1 MDHQRVQ
8 FPEAEICKNKNV
20 MIYFV
25 VFIISSFLCEQ
36 GFAKKKPSFFLIGLA
51 VLLPA
56 FLAGVRDDTIG
67 TDRLVYG
74 DLLFYDVLD
83 SQDLFHLDDIWTG
96 WIEPGYIYLNVLL
109 GRIWPNINFFYFV
122 LSLIQGVCVLAA
134 LKVLNIRKYAGYA
147 YAAYLFLFFQPALNL
162 LRQSLSVS
170 VSLLCVAFMIKNK
183 KLFAGIA
190 FLLAISFHNS
200 AIIVL
205 PIMAIVFVLSKV
217 HSLKV
222 YTIVSLVILVFLAWG
237 GWFVDRFAPILN
249 IEASR
254 YSDYFAVSE
263 VTGFSNTEMVFAL
276 LQGFFI
282 FLNFKKFR
290 GNSLTL
296 NFFVFVSVASIPL
309 SQVLMFGGDYVGRLI
324 VLFNWLMIP
333 MYAIVLRLSE
343 RKKTVLAGLSLY
355 VLSFWFYHYIYLGWN
370 QTYPYTSAIL
380 DLD

>member
-1 MDHQRVQ
+1 
-8 FPEAEICKNKNV
+8 

-36 GFAKKKPSFFLIGLA
+36 GFAKKKLSFFILTSLA
-51 VLLPA
+51 VLIPA
-56 FLAGVRDDTIG
+56 ILAGVRDVSIG

-74 DLLFYDVLD
+74 DELFYDVMN
-83 SQDLFHLDDIWTG
+83 SQDLLHLDDIWTG
-96 WIEPGYIYLNVLL
+96 WIEPGYIYLNVLV
-109 GRIWPNINFFYFV
+109 GKIYPSVNFFYFV
-122 LSLIQGVCVLAA
+122 LSLIQGVCVLTA
-134 LKVLNIRKYAGYA
+134 LKVLNVKKYAGFA
-147 YAAYLFLFFQPALNL
+147 YGAYLFLFFQPALNL
-162 LRQSLSVS
+162 LRQSLAVS

-183 KLFAGIA
+183 KLLAGIA
-190 FLLAISFHNS
+190 FFLAMSFHNS
-200 AIIVL
+200 AIIILLIMVVVL
-205 PIMAIVFVLSKV
+205 VLSKI
-217 HSLKV
+217 HSLQA
-222 YTIVSLVILVFLAWG
+222 YAIMSVSILGFLAWG

-282 FLNFKKFR
+282 FLNYKKFR

-380 DLD
+380 GLD

>member
-1 MDHQRVQ
+1 
-8 FPEAEICKNKNV
+8 

-25 VFIISSFLCEQ
+25 TYVISAFFCEFGFKKNERLTFILIS
-36 GFAKKKPSFFLIGLA
+36 LA
-51 VLLPA
+51 LLLPA
-56 FLAGVRDDTIG
+56 VLAGVRDDTIG

-96 WIEPGYIYLNVLL
+96 WIEPGYIYLNVLA
-109 GRIWPNINFFYFV
+109 GKIYPSVNFFYFI
-122 LSLIQGVCVLAA
+122 LSLIQGACVLAA
-134 LKVLNIRKYAGYA
+134 LKVLNIRKYAGFA
-147 YAAYLFLFFQPALNL
+147 YGAYLFLFFQPALNL
-162 LRQSLSVS
+162 LRQSLAVS
-170 VSLLCVAFMIKNK
+170 VSLLCVALMIKNK
-183 KLFAGIA
+183 RVLAGIA
-190 FLLAISFHNS
+190 FLLAMSFHNS
-200 AIIVL
+200 AIIIF
-205 PIMAIVFVLSKV
+205 PIMVIVLVLKKI

-222 YTIVSLVILVFLAWG
+222 YAVVSMVILGFLAWG

-254 YSDYFAVSE
+254 YSDYFAASE

-276 LQGFFI
+276 LQGLFI
-282 FLNFKKFR
+282 FLNYKKFR

-333 MYAIVLRLSE
+333 MYAIVLRLSD

-380 DLD
+380 GLD